1 MIRCL
6 NCMEMYDE
14 TANCPHC
21 GFSNA
26 SKPREPYHLYPGTVL
41 NNKYTIGTVIGF
53 GGFGVIYKAWD
64 NNLNRVVAVKEYYP
78 TTFLSRIEGE
88 KQVHI
93 YDSKNTDVFEKGKRE
108 FLEEARNLAKFN
120 QHPVVVNI
128 YDFFEENGT
137 AYFVMEYLD
146 GCSLKDI
153 MADAAKRGKRL
164 SVKTALQIT
173 QAVLGALKAVHSSNI
188 IHRDIKPGNI
198 FVCKN
203 GTVKLIDFGAARF
216 SDQDTEKTRTII
228 ITPGYAP
235 AEQYQTNS
243 KQGPFTDI
251 YAIAA
256 VLYEMLT
263 GIKPDESINRK
274 VEDNVE
280 HPRNINKDVSKA
292 LSNAVMRAMA
302 VNQEIRFQNVD
313 QFAKALIATKAVR
326 DARGE
331 IRYRRN
337 KRNLK
342 IAVIFLFI
350 ALITGVAN
358 QTYQRDRLEAV
369 LEECEIEL
377 WAPYNE
383 ENGIDSAT
391 ALYQTMLEEFN
402 SDYTQV
408 KVNIKL
414 IEESQYKAELLTA
427 LQSETGPDVF
437 DSTCLTPTDYEQLEP
452 LDKFFEFS
460 EYDESQYYLL
470 DRYEQWYPSKK
481 QLPLSLCVTVRY
493 GNSLQE
499 NLADDYDYEKYLN
512 SEANYIGTIYD
523 YEKIQEDM
531 AGIYTIDTSMQNV
544 SNHRFTNL
552 WSVNTNASEQEKNAA
567 IRVLYYFLSEI
578 SQEELT
584 VLNNNGLPLN
594 KNIMTIY
601 TDVNNDFSYILDYI
615 DSLEIFG
622 GEHIIR
628 E

>member
-6 NCMEMYDE
+6 NCMDVYEDQ
-14 TANCPHC
+14 TVCPHC
-21 GFSNA
+21 GFNNN
-26 SKPREPYHLYPGTVL
+26 SKPKEPYHLYPGTIL
-41 NNKYTIGTVIGF
+41 NNKYILGAVIGF

-64 NNLNRVVAVKEYYP
+64 NNLNRIVAVKEYYP
-78 TTFLSRIEGE
+78 TTFLSRVEGE

-93 YDSKNTDVFEKGKRE
+93 YDIKKMDIFEKGKRE

-146 GCSLKDI
+146 GCSLKAI
-153 MADAAKRGKRL
+153 MSDAAKKGKRL
-164 SVKTALQIT
+164 SVNTSLQIT
-173 QAVLGALKAVHSSNI
+173 QAILGALKAVHSENI

-198 FVCKN
+198 FICKN
-203 GTVKLIDFGAARF
+203 GTIKLIDFGAARF
-216 SDQDTEKTRTII
+216 SDQDKEKTRTII

-235 AEQYQTNS
+235 AEQYQSNS

-274 VEDNVE
+274 VEDTVE

-313 QFAKALIATKAVR
+313 QFAKALVASKAVR
-326 DARGE
+326 DANNE
-331 IRYRRN
+331 IKYRRR

-342 IAVIFLFI
+342 IAFIFLFI
-350 ALITGVAN
+350 ALITGFAYGM
-358 QTYQRDRLEAV
+358 YQKDRLEAV
-369 LEECEIEL
+369 LEECEVEL
-377 WAPYNE
+377 WAPYNAE
-383 ENGIDSAT
+383 EGEAT
-391 ALYQTMLEEFN
+391 AISLYEAMLEEFK
-402 SDYTQV
+402 SDYEQV
-408 KVNIKL
+408 SVDIKL
-414 IEESQYKAELLTA
+414 IEETKYKEELISA
-427 LQSETGPDVF
+427 LQNGIGPDLF
-437 DSTCLTPTDYEQLEP
+437 DSSCLTSIDYEELES
-452 LDKFFEFS
+452 LDKFFEFA

-481 QLPLSLCVTVRY
+481 QLPLSLCITVRY
-493 GNSLQE
+493 GNSLQD
-499 NLADDYDYEKYLN
+499 NLSDDYDYVKYIN

-523 YEKIQEDM
+523 YDKIQEDM
-531 AGIYTIDTSMQNV
+531 AGIYTIDTSMENV
-544 SNHRFTNL
+544 TNHRFTNL
-552 WSVNTNASEQEKNAA
+552 WSVNIDSSDKEKNAA

-584 VLNNNGLPLN
+584 VQNSNGLPLN

-601 TDVNNDFSYILDYI
+601 TDVNNDFTYVLDYL
-615 DSLEIFG
+615 DSMQIEG
-622 GEHIIR
+622 GEQVIR
-628 E
+628 